1 MWNLSLVGDS
11 LQSLCEETQTV
22 SAADPAQTQDRK
34 SSTTGLHFFKIKHL
48 WPHLCSH
55 NFSLLEPVKATPL
68 KRKIKCT
75 AGVSRLLRDH
85 SAQPVLERLLR
96 LTQRQLLRSD
106 VLKHWKTSAEMLR
119 GQAASLFLRSNM
131 WVFLLYGPHGCWG
144 SCCVVRHCLLQH
156 TAWTRQRVIFFCF
169 FEPPHLWNS
178 PHPFDLWHIQ
188 VDEVTA
194 RVQACFSTHSHLP
207 FRLTCF
213 TSFTHHVEG
222 STAALRLHPSCCVVQ
237 FLS

>member
-85 SAQPVLERLLR
+85 SAQPVLEKGFFGSRKDSSYGQMFSNTEKPPLKCSVARLLHFFCVQ
-96 LTQRQLLRSD
+96 TC
-106 VLKHWKTSAEMLR
+106 
-119 GQAASLFLRSNM
+119 
-131 WVFLLYGPHGCWG
+131 GC
-144 SCCVVRHCLLQH
+144 SYCMDH
-156 TAWTRQRVIFFCF
+156 TAA
-169 FEPPHLWNS
+169 E
-178 PHPFDLWHIQ
+178 
-188 VDEVTA
+188 
-194 RVQACFSTHSHLP
+194 
-207 FRLTCF
+207 
-213 TSFTHHVEG
+213 
-222 STAALRLHPSCCVVQ
+222 ALAVW
-237 FLS
+237 